1 MSQMTC
7 FIIPCHNEEQC
18 LPNLFKEITKL
29 KSKQIFLLIIDDCS
43 TDNTLKVAQQNNDAK
58 VIHLP
63 INLGIGGAMQ
73 TGLIYTLENKFEF
86 AVKLDGDGQHPPD
99 QIEKLLNALNQNKAD
114 IIVGSRFLEEEQEG
128 FKSTLTRR
136 IGISFLQK
144 VCKLLTGQKI
154 TDPTSGFRAYNRKAI
169 EFMAQHYPSFD
180 YPEPEEIILAVKN
193 DLRIK
198 EVPVIMRERQHG
210 KSSISA
216 GNSIYYMIKVTL
228 AMIFTALRQKEKITR

>member
-1 MSQMTC
+1 
-7 FIIPCHNEEQC
+7 
-18 LPNLFKEITKL
+18 
-29 KSKQIFLLIIDDCS
+29 
-43 TDNTLKVAQQNNDAK
+43 
-58 VIHLP
+58 
-63 INLGIGGAMQ
+63 
-73 TGLIYTLENKFEF
+73 
-86 AVKLDGDGQHPPD
+86 
-99 QIEKLLNALNQNKAD
+99 
-114 IIVGSRFLEEEQEG
+114 
-128 FKSTLTRR
+128 
-136 IGISFLQK
+136 
-144 VCKLLTGQKI
+144 LTGQKI

-180 YPEPEEIILAVKN
+180 YPEPEEIILAAKN

>member
-1 MSQMTC
+1 MNNKKAI
-7 FIIPCHNEEQC
+7 IIPCYNEQYNIKPLINQLSESGYKNNILVINDGSSDETTNVVKQFKNITLIE
-18 LPNLFKEITKL
+18 LPLN
-29 KSKQIFLLIIDDCS
+29 
-43 TDNTLKVAQQNNDAK
+43 V
-58 VIHLP
+58 
-63 INLGIGGAMQ
+63 GIGGAVK
-73 TGLIYTLENKFEF
+73 TGLIYLSRNDFKTAIKI
-86 AVKLDGDGQHPPD
+86 DGDGQHPPD